1 MQTSLHS
8 RKHATPAH
16 REKVLQAYRA
26 SRLTQKEFAAQ
37 AGVGVWTLR
46 AWLRQAALPRG
57 GAAAFVALPNLL
69 AAPPAPPAYRLQ
81 WPGGL
86 TLEVRPG
93 FAPGELAALLQL
105 RPVP

>member
-8 RKHATPAH
+8 RKRATPAQ
-16 REKVLQAYRA
+16 REKILQDYHA

-81 WPGGL
+81 WANGL
-86 TLEVRPG
+86 TLEVRAG
-93 FAPGELAALLQL
+93 FQAGELAALLQL
-105 RPVP
+105 LPTP